1 MAKGK
6 KILVKDIL
14 SLLNKDVMINV
25 YVQNGYVELSV
36 AYKDKYKHQYEME
49 IYEDYEVTKMQIIER
64 NEISLYIKDAAK

>member
-14 SLLNKDVMINV
+14 SLLNKDVVINV

-36 AYKDKYKHQYEME
+36 SYKDKYKHQYEME
-49 IYEDYEVTKMQIIER
+49 IYEDYEVIKMQIIEH
-64 NEISLYIKDAAK
+64 NEISLYIKE